1 MMKFLRNK
9 KGQGMSE
16 YLIIL
21 ALVAIATI
29 GAVIFFADN
38 VREQISNL
46 AEEIAG
52 VGRHRGSCGRRH
64 PGTILEICPTLST
77 RMTKKYREYSE
88 QVDLR
93 DLGMRAQA
101 FIPKFFLRHPILG

>member
-1 MMKFLRNK
+1 MKLLRNRS
-9 KGQGMSE
+9 GQGMSE

-46 AEEIAG
+46 AEEIGGADAL
-52 VGRHRGSCGRRH
+52 VEVQDDAAAVKA
-64 PGTILEICPTLST
+64 T
-77 RMTKKYREYSE
+77 
-88 QVDLR
+88 R
-93 DLGMRAQA
+93 DLSDFVDSDEAPTG
-101 FIPKFFLRHPILG
+101 G

>member
-1 MMKFLRNK
+1 MKLLRNK
-9 KGQGMSE
+9 RGQGMSE

-46 AEEIAG
+46 ADEIAG
-52 VGRHRGSCGRRH
+52 QDVTPAADTAFEATGR
-64 PGTILEICPTLST
+64 GTFDMANYTQTDAGP
-77 RMTKKYREYSE
+77 
-88 QVDLR
+88 
-93 DLGMRAQA
+93 
-101 FIPKFFLRHPILG
+101 

>member
-1 MMKFLRNK
+1 MKKQLRNK

-38 VREQISNL
+38 VREQISNIT
-46 AEEIAG
+46 EEIAG
-52 VGRHRGSCGRRH
+52 VDAKVAIDDANQDIAEDSYNMANFD
-64 PGTILEICPTLST
+64 I
-77 RMTKKYREYSE
+77 
-88 QVDLR
+88 
-93 DLGMRAQA
+93 AQT
-101 FIPKFFLRHPILG
+101 H

>member
-16 YLIIL
+16 YLIIV
-21 ALVAIATI
+21 ALVGIATI

-52 VGRHRGSCGRRH
+52 
-64 PGTILEICPTLST
+64 TDAT
-77 RMTKKYREYSE
+77 
-88 QVDLR
+88 VDLSAAHQAAATGTY
-93 DLGMRAQA
+93 DLNDFTSADE
-101 FIPKFFLRHPILG
+101 

>member
-1 MMKFLRNK
+1 MMKFLRGK

-46 AEEIAG
+46 AEEISG
-52 VGRHRGSCGRRH
+52 VDADVVPNVTHQGAAD
-64 PGTILEICPTLST
+64 GTENF
-77 RMTKKYREYSE
+77 
-88 QVDLR
+88 DL
-93 DLGMRAQA
+93 DT
-101 FIPKFFLRHPILG
+101 FTDSDE

>member
-1 MMKFLRNK
+1 MLRRLLRGR

-52 VGRHRGSCGRRH
+52 SDATVD
-64 PGTILEICPTLST
+64 LST
-77 RMTKKYREYSE
+77 NYQTQATSSY
-88 QVDLR
+88 DLS
-93 DLGMRAQA
+93 D
-101 FIPKFFLRHPILG
+101 FTSSDE

>member
-1 MMKFLRNK
+1 MMKFLHSK

-38 VREQISNL
+38 VKMQISNL
-46 AEEIAG
+46 AQEIAG
-52 VGRHRGSCGRRH
+52 EDPTDSGTTVGVEDTTSRDMADY
-64 PGTILEICPTLST
+64 TLSDG
-77 RMTKKYREYSE
+77 E
-88 QVDLR
+88 
-93 DLGMRAQA
+93 
-101 FIPKFFLRHPILG
+101 

>member
-1 MMKFLRNK
+1 MKKMLRNK

-38 VREQISNL
+38 VRDQIANIT
-46 AEEIAG
+46 EEIAG
-52 VGRHRGSCGRRH
+52 VDAAVELD
-64 PGTILEICPTLST
+64 TFNNE
-77 RMTKKYREYSE
+77 
-88 QVDLR
+88 
-93 DLGMRAQA
+93 RATESYNMANFDDGQT
-101 FIPKFFLRHPILG
+101 HE

>member
-1 MMKFLRNK
+1 MMKFLRGK

-38 VREQISNL
+38 VREQIANL

-52 VGRHRGSCGRRH
+52 TDATVDLDATRQAAA
-64 PGTILEICPTLST
+64 TADYDLST
-77 RMTKKYREYSE
+77 F
-88 QVDLR
+88 VDS
-93 DLGMRAQA
+93 DD
-101 FIPKFFLRHPILG
+101 

>member
-1 MMKFLRNK
+1 MKIFRSK

-38 VREQISNL
+38 VREQIATIS
-46 AEEIAG
+46 EEIAG
-52 VGRHRGSCGRRH
+52 EAAV
-64 PGTILEICPTLST
+64 
-77 RMTKKYREYSE
+77 
-88 QVDLR
+88 VDFDNYAR
-93 DLGMRAQA
+93 QTQATGQYEMDNFTDSDL
-101 FIPKFFLRHPILG
+101 

>member
-1 MMKFLRNK
+1 MKMLRNK

-38 VREQISNL
+38 VREQISNITDEISGVDADMVRQDR
-46 AEEIAG
+46 AEAAAEGQYEMADFQDG
-52 VGRHRGSCGRRH
+52 GYV
-64 PGTILEICPTLST
+64 E
-77 RMTKKYREYSE
+77 
-88 QVDLR
+88 
-93 DLGMRAQA
+93 
-101 FIPKFFLRHPILG
+101 

>member
-1 MMKFLRNK
+1 MKLNK

-38 VREQISNL
+38 VREQIANI
-46 AEEIAG
+46 AQEITGQVAT
-52 VGRHRGSCGRRH
+52 VTHDAHSR
-64 PGTILEICPTLST
+64 EAVATLDYELDDFVQSDT
-77 RMTKKYREYSE
+77 
-88 QVDLR
+88 D
-93 DLGMRAQA
+93 
-101 FIPKFFLRHPILG
+101 

>member
-1 MMKFLRNK
+1 MMKFLRGK

-52 VGRHRGSCGRRH
+52 SDATVA
-64 PGTILEICPTLST
+64 LSAA
-77 RMTKKYREYSE
+77 Y
-88 QVDLR
+88 Q
-93 DLGMRAQA
+93 AQA
-101 FIPKFFLRHPILG
+101 TTTYNLSDFTASDE

>member
-1 MMKFLRNK
+1 MRKFLRGK

-46 AEEIAG
+46 AQEIAG
-52 VGRHRGSCGRRH
+52 ENAAVALSAAYQGRAETSYN
-64 PGTILEICPTLST
+64 LSDFT
-77 RMTKKYREYSE
+77 DSDE
-88 QVDLR
+88 
-93 DLGMRAQA
+93 
-101 FIPKFFLRHPILG
+101 

>member
-1 MMKFLRNK
+1 MKLNK

-38 VREQISNL
+38 VREQIANIAQEL
-46 AEEIAG
+46 TGEVAG
-52 VGRHRGSCGRRH
+52 VSHDTYGREGAA
-64 PGTILEICPTLST
+64 TAQYELENFVES
-77 RMTKKYREYSE
+77 
-88 QVDLR
+88 D
-93 DLGMRAQA
+93 G
-101 FIPKFFLRHPILG
+101 

>member
-1 MMKFLRNK
+1 MMKFLRSK

-38 VREQISNL
+38 VRDQIASI

-52 VGRHRGSCGRRH
+52 TDATAPDSAMQGAARD
-64 PGTILEICPTLST
+64 TYDLST
-77 RMTKKYREYSE
+77 FTDS
-88 QVDLR
+88 D
-93 DLGMRAQA
+93 A
-101 FIPKFFLRHPILG
+101 P

>member
-1 MMKFLRNK
+1 MKKMLRNK

-38 VREQISNL
+38 VRDQI
-46 AEEIAG
+46 ATITEELVGSDAADVSEAG
-52 VGRHRGSCGRRH
+52 DSAAAKATYGMDTYTDSAVGAGS
-64 PGTILEICPTLST
+64 
-77 RMTKKYREYSE
+77 
-88 QVDLR
+88 Q
-93 DLGMRAQA
+93 
-101 FIPKFFLRHPILG
+101 

>member
-1 MMKFLRNK
+1 MMRSLRSR

-52 VGRHRGSCGRRH
+52 NDA
-64 PGTILEICPTLST
+64 T
-77 RMTKKYREYSE
+77 
-88 QVDLR
+88 VDLSAAYQ
-93 DLGMRAQA
+93 AQA
-101 FIPKFFLRHPILG
+101 TDTYDLSDFTSADE

>member
-1 MMKFLRNK
+1 MKKLNK

-38 VREQISNL
+38 VRDQISTI
-46 AEEIAG
+46 AEELGGADAK
-52 VGRHRGSCGRRH
+52 VAVDATRQTAAR
-64 PGTILEICPTLST
+64 ST
-77 RMTKKYREYSE
+77 YELTDFTTSDGE
-88 QVDLR
+88 
-93 DLGMRAQA
+93 
-101 FIPKFFLRHPILG
+101 

>member
-1 MMKFLRNK
+1 MKLLRNK
-9 KGQGMSE
+9 RGQGMSE

-46 AEEIAG
+46 ADEIAG
-52 VGRHRGSCGRRH
+52 SDVTPTPDTAQETLGRGSFDMANYTQSDTG
-64 PGTILEICPTLST
+64 P
-77 RMTKKYREYSE
+77 
-88 QVDLR
+88 
-93 DLGMRAQA
+93 
-101 FIPKFFLRHPILG
+101 

>member
-1 MMKFLRNK
+1 MKKLNK

-38 VREQISNL
+38 VRDQISTI
-46 AEEIAG
+46 AEELGGADAK
-52 VGRHRGSCGRRH
+52 VDVDVARQTDAR
-64 PGTILEICPTLST
+64 ST
-77 RMTKKYREYSE
+77 YEMTDYTTSDGE
-88 QVDLR
+88 
-93 DLGMRAQA
+93 
-101 FIPKFFLRHPILG
+101 

>member
-1 MMKFLRNK
+1 MMKFLRGK

-52 VGRHRGSCGRRH
+52 TDATV
-64 PGTILEICPTLST
+64 TLS
-77 RMTKKYREYSE
+77 
-88 QVDLR
+88 
-93 DLGMRAQA
+93 AQYQSQA
-101 FIPKFFLRHPILG
+101 TGTYNLSDFTASDE

>member
-1 MMKFLRNK
+1 MMKFLRNR

-46 AEEIAG
+46 AEEISGGASTVDTNVTHQ
-52 VGRHRGSCGRRH
+52 VGATTSYD
-64 PGTILEICPTLST
+64 LSDFVNAD
-77 RMTKKYREYSE
+77 E
-88 QVDLR
+88 D
-93 DLGMRAQA
+93 
-101 FIPKFFLRHPILG
+101 

>member
-1 MMKFLRNK
+1 MMKFLRNR

-52 VGRHRGSCGRRH
+52 DDAVVD
-64 PGTILEICPTLST
+64 LST
-77 RMTKKYREYSE
+77 AYETQATDTY
-88 QVDLR
+88 DLT
-93 DLGMRAQA
+93 DFTYCG
-101 FIPKFFLRHPILG
+101 

>member
-1 MMKFLRNK
+1 MKMLRGK

-46 AEEIAG
+46 ATEIGGSDATVTLDAG
-52 VGRHRGSCGRRH
+52 SQ
-64 PGTILEICPTLST
+64 TAAQNTYDLSNYT
-77 RMTKKYREYSE
+77 ASDK
-88 QVDLR
+88 
-93 DLGMRAQA
+93 
-101 FIPKFFLRHPILG
+101 

>member
-1 MMKFLRNK
+1 MKLLRNK
-9 KGQGMSE
+9 RGQGMSE

-46 AEEIAG
+46 AEEITGETSA
-52 VGRHRGSCGRRH
+52 VNLNTDFQPAASASYDMANY
-64 PGTILEICPTLST
+64 TST
-77 RMTKKYREYSE
+77 DQR
-88 QVDLR
+88 
-93 DLGMRAQA
+93 
-101 FIPKFFLRHPILG
+101 

>member
-1 MMKFLRNK
+1 MMKFLRSR

-52 VGRHRGSCGRRH
+52 QDADVVMNATHQGAAD
-64 PGTILEICPTLST
+64 GTTNFDMDTYTDSDE
-77 RMTKKYREYSE
+77 
-88 QVDLR
+88 
-93 DLGMRAQA
+93 
-101 FIPKFFLRHPILG
+101 

>member
-1 MMKFLRNK
+1 MRKFLRNK

-52 VGRHRGSCGRRH
+52 
-64 PGTILEICPTLST
+64 GTPEEEAPVPAEEPETPPAAEEPPAEEPAPEPAPPRTLRIEPLPTALP
-77 RMTKKYREYSE
+77 
-88 QVDLR
+88 
-93 DLGMRAQA
+93 A
-101 FIPKFFLRHPILG
+101 PKSGPAD

>member
-1 MMKFLRNK
+1 MMKFLRNR

-38 VREQISNL
+38 VREQIANL

-52 VGRHRGSCGRRH
+52 ADADV
-64 PGTILEICPTLST
+64 TLDADRQASAT
-77 RMTKKYREYSE
+77 TTY
-88 QVDLR
+88 DLS
-93 DLGMRAQA
+93 DFTASDE
-101 FIPKFFLRHPILG
+101 

>member
-1 MMKFLRNK
+1 MRKFLRNK

-46 AEEIAG
+46 AEEIGG
-52 VGRHRGSCGRRH
+52 VDATLDAVAV
-64 PGTILEICPTLST
+64 GTRTDT
-77 RMTKKYREYSE
+77 
-88 QVDLR
+88 R
-93 DLGMRAQA
+93 DLTDFMGSDD
-101 FIPKFFLRHPILG
+101 

>member
-1 MMKFLRNK
+1 MMKFLRSK

-38 VREQISNL
+38 VRDQIASI

-52 VGRHRGSCGRRH
+52 TDATVTLDATSQGVARD
-64 PGTILEICPTLST
+64 TYDLETFTASD
-77 RMTKKYREYSE
+77 
-88 QVDLR
+88 Q
-93 DLGMRAQA
+93 
-101 FIPKFFLRHPILG
+101 

>member
-1 MMKFLRNK
+1 MKMLRNK

-38 VREQISNL
+38 VRNQISNL
-46 AEEIAG
+46 ADEISGADAAV
-52 VGRHRGSCGRRH
+52 VGTSVGDAVDARG
-64 PGTILEICPTLST
+64 TYDLSN
-77 RMTKKYREYSE
+77 YDQSDE
-88 QVDLR
+88 
-93 DLGMRAQA
+93 
-101 FIPKFFLRHPILG
+101 

>member
-1 MMKFLRNK
+1 MTKLLRNK

-52 VGRHRGSCGRRH
+52 DRLPQRI
-64 PGTILEICPTLST
+64 TTLPTRQAAQLSGDLDIF
-77 RMTKKYREYSE
+77 
-88 QVDLR
+88 VDS
-93 DLGMRAQA
+93 DE
-101 FIPKFFLRHPILG
+101 

>member
-1 MMKFLRNK
+1 MMKCLRSK
-9 KGQGMSE
+9 QGQGMSE

-21 ALVAIATI
+21 ALVAVATL

-52 VGRHRGSCGRRH
+52 SDA
-64 PGTILEICPTLST
+64 TATLSAAYQSQAT
-77 RMTKKYREYSE
+77 TSYSLSDFAASDE
-88 QVDLR
+88 
-93 DLGMRAQA
+93 
-101 FIPKFFLRHPILG
+101 

>member
-52 VGRHRGSCGRRH
+52 VDATVD
-64 PGTILEICPTLST
+64 PAAVGTRTQT
-77 RMTKKYREYSE
+77 
-88 QVDLR
+88 R
-93 DLGMRAQA
+93 DLSD
-101 FIPKFFLRHPILG
+101 FVNSED

>member
-38 VREQISNL
+38 VRMQIQNL
-46 AEEIAG
+46 ATEIAG
-52 VGRHRGSCGRRH
+52 DEGDTVLDATHQAGAD
-64 PGTILEICPTLST
+64 LSGDMDT
-77 RMTKKYREYSE
+77 YVTA
-88 QVDLR
+88 D
-93 DLGMRAQA
+93 D
-101 FIPKFFLRHPILG
+101 

>member
-1 MMKFLRNK
+1 MMKFLRGK

-46 AEEIAG
+46 AEEIG
-52 VGRHRGSCGRRH
+52 
-64 PGTILEICPTLST
+64 GTDATVTLSGEMQAEAT
-77 RMTKKYREYSE
+77 SSY
-88 QVDLR
+88 DLS
-93 DLGMRAQA
+93 DFTGSD
-101 FIPKFFLRHPILG
+101 GE